1 MCGRVNTYY
10 QGCPLLVLLLV
21 PPSQAAQLASF
32 EAWKAEE
39 TKQLANRRRVL
50 DQQYKVRCSRPQLHS
65 YLHCGGRH

>member
-1 MCGRVNTYY
+1 MCGRVNAYY

-50 DQQYKVRCSRPQLHS
+50 DQQYKVCTSSLS
-65 YLHCGGRH
+65 YTPTAHCGD